1 MNKFLS
7 GLLVTFL
14 MLFAW
19 TAVRADTAVLTFDRD
34 SLTLSVG
41 RYITMHATVTP
52 KGALR
57 EGVIYSTSDGS
68 IASVNQ
74 DGRVSALKA
83 GACNLTAT
91 SKYDETVS
99 VTIPVTVIVPVKTVE
114 ITSDQ
119 TSVAIGGTL
128 QLTAVVKPENA
139 TLQGVVFSSSD
150 ESVFTVTEDG
160 LVTGVSRGKATV
172 TAASADGKATDKTR
186 ITVNQPPE
194 SVTISP
200 VSLTLAE
207 GKTATLKATV
217 SPANTDDKTVLWS
230 SADESVATV
239 SKRGVVTGVTL
250 GETMITAACKDNESA
265 SFSVPVTVLKLATGV
280 EFDRETYD
288 VVLGGSV
295 QLIQT
300 VLPSTT
306 SNQEVTYKTGS
317 KKIAAVDANGLV
329 TALKGGTTTVTV
341 TTADGSRKS
350 DTATIRVI
358 VPVTG
363 VTYPR
368 TDIRVGQGYYGHV
381 TVNLVPSDATNLNM
395 TWVSEDPSI
404 ADVSGTTTTVKI
416 EGKKY
421 WGRTRITGTTEDGG
435 YTITLSVN
443 VGSLYRA
450 VSAKTLEIRS
460 GEPYISLKNNSDMV
474 ITQVRFT
481 LRGLE
486 LGHAPHPDEHD
497 RRSVRA
503 LRHL

>member
-200 VSLTLAE
+200 VSLTL
-207 GKTATLKATV
+207 LKARPRRSRQPFLRRIPTIKPCCGHRRTKAWPPYPSAEL
-217 SPANTDDKTVLWS
+217 SPA
-230 SADESVATV
+230 
-239 SKRGVVTGVTL
+239 
-250 GETMITAACKDNESA
+250 
-265 SFSVPVTVLKLATGV
+265 
-280 EFDRETYD
+280 
-288 VVLGGSV
+288 
-295 QLIQT
+295 
-300 VLPSTT
+300 
-306 SNQEVTYKTGS
+306 
-317 KKIAAVDANGLV
+317 
-329 TALKGGTTTVTV
+329 
-341 TTADGSRKS
+341 
-350 DTATIRVI
+350 
-358 VPVTG
+358 
-363 VTYPR
+363 
-368 TDIRVGQGYYGHV
+368 
-381 TVNLVPSDATNLNM
+381 
-395 TWVSEDPSI
+395 
-404 ADVSGTTTTVKI
+404 
-416 EGKKY
+416 
-421 WGRTRITGTTEDGG
+421 
-435 YTITLSVN
+435 
-443 VGSLYRA
+443 
-450 VSAKTLEIRS
+450 
-460 GEPYISLKNNSDMV
+460 
-474 ITQVRFT
+474 
-481 LRGLE
+481 
-486 LGHAPHPDEHD
+486 
-497 RRSVRA
+497 
-503 LRHL
+503 